1 MYIVEWCDHEGNL
14 HEREF
19 TTLLEAYME
28 AAYLMRKYDGVEIK
42 EATL

>member
-19 TTLLEAYME
+19 QTLQDAKLE
-28 AAYLMRKYDGVEIK
+28 AAYLEQQYDGVEIK
-42 EATL
+42 KAAP